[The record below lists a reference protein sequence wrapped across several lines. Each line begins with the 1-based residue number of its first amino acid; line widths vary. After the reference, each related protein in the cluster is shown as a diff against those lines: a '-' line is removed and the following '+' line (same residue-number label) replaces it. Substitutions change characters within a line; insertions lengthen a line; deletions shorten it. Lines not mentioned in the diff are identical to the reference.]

1 MEPTDQ
7 DLVAQVSQRQ
17 APAFELLFNRYGEW
31 VCAHLRRI
39 VRDHGTADDLSQ
51 EVFLLLWNRAEQWN
65 GQGPFRAWLL
75 RIATN
80 LALNHLRAVQRRRE
94 QPLDLPLGVE
104 AEEETP
110 VPAWIADASALG
122 PDVLFEEAER
132 QERLRR
138 LIEELPEDKREVF
151 RLIHDAQMEI
161 REVARQLSIPEGTV
175 KSRLHHARRRIARQW
190 QDLENG

>member
-7 DLVAQVSQRQ
+7 ELITQVSQRQ
-17 APAFELLFNRYGEW
+17 TPAFELLFSRYGDG

-39 VRDHGTADDLSQ
+39 VRDRSTADDLSQ

-65 GQGPFRAWLL
+65 GQGPLKAWLL

-80 LALNHLRAVQRRRE
+80 LAFNHLRAVQRRRE
-94 QPLDLPLGVE
+94 QPLDLPLGT

-110 VPAWIADASALG
+110 VPGWMADASALG
-122 PDVLFEEAER
+122 PDALFEEAER
-132 QERLRR
+132 QEQLRR
-138 LIEELPEDKREVF
+138 LVEELPEDKQEVF

-161 REVARQLSIPEGTV
+161 SEVAQRLGIPEGTV

-190 QDLENG
+190 QDLETE

>member
-1 MEPTDQ
+1 MESTDQ

-39 VRDHGTADDLSQ
+39 VRDSSTADDLSQ
-51 EVFLLLWNRAEQWN
+51 EVFLLLWNRAEQWH
-65 GQGPFRAWLL
+65 GQGPFKAWLL

-80 LALNHLRAVQRRRE
+80 LALNHLRAVHRRRE
-94 QPLDLPLGVE
+94 QPLDLPLGTDT
-104 AEEETP
+104 EEETP
-110 VPAWIADASALG
+110 VPAWMADASALG
-122 PDVLFEEAER
+122 PDALFEETER
-132 QERLRR
+132 QERLHR

-161 REVARQLSIPEGTV
+161 REVARQLDIPEGTV

>member
-17 APAFELLFNRYGEW
+17 APAFERLFNRYGDW

-51 EVFLLLWNRAEQWN
+51 EVFLSLWNRAEQWN

-94 QPLDLPLGVE
+94 QPLEVPPDLAAE
-104 AEEETP
+104 AESP
-110 VPAWIADASALG
+110 VPAWMADASALG
-122 PDVLFEEAER
+122 PDALFEAAER
-132 QERLRR
+132 REQLRQ
-138 LIEELPEDKREVF
+138 LVEELPEDKREVF
-151 RLIHDAQMEI
+151 RLIHDAQLEI
-161 REVARQLSIPEGTV
+161 REVARQLGIPEGTV

-190 QDLENG
+190 QNLEDR